1 MIKLPIKTP
10 NIFGFK
16 RKNLNARETSSED
29 AEFAEKNPKP
39 LRLSADFAVLKKRI

>member
-1 MIKLPIKTP
+1 MIKLPIKIP

-16 RKNLNARETSSED
+16 RKNLNAGETPSED

-39 LRLSADFAVLKKRI
+39 LRPFA